1 MVKSGMVVLIR
12 REKTDMTDANVTVSW
27 KLQPASIIV
36 VDERERKN

>member
-12 REKTDMTDANVTVSW
+12 RKKTDMTDANVTVSW
-27 KLQPASIIV
+27 KLQPAAIIV

>member
-27 KLQPASIIV
+27 KLQPAAAIV
-36 VDERERKN
+36 VDERKREN